1 MRQQP
6 DYRFKIATREA
17 WLSLILYAVFF
28 GFWMLAFYFGS
39 GPVEEYNY
47 VFGLPEWFFY
57 SCIAGYLVINLL
69 LALCLRFG
77 FTHIQLESDSSGGGQ
92 PE

>member
-1 MRQQP
+1 MLHSP

-17 WLSLILYAVFF
+17 WLSLLLYAIFF
-28 GFWMLAFYFGS
+28 GFWLLAFYFGS

-47 VFGLPEWFFY
+47 IFGLPEWFFY
-57 SCIAGYLVINLL
+57 SCIAGYVAINVL
-69 LALCLRFG
+69 LALFLRFG
-77 FTHIQLESDSSGGGQ
+77 FTRIQLDSDPSKGGQ